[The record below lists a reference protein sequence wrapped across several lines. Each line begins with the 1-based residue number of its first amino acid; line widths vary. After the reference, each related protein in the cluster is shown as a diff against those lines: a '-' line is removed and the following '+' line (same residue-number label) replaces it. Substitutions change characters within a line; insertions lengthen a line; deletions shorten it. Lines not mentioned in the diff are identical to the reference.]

1 MTTAID
7 TLQIAKDLQAAS
19 FIEAQAEAL
28 ARLLRERQEANLSQV
43 ATKADLAALR
53 GELVQ
58 LEQRLTIKPGSMLA
72 LAIGLTAALI
82 KLL

>member
-7 TLQIAKDLQAAS
+7 TLQVAKDLQAAS
-19 FIEAQAEAL
+19 FTEAQAEAL
-28 ARLLRERQEANLSQV
+28 ARLLRERQEADLSQV

-58 LEQRLTIKPGSMLA
+58 LEQRLIIKLGGMLT
-72 LAIGLTAALI
+72 LAVGLTAALV